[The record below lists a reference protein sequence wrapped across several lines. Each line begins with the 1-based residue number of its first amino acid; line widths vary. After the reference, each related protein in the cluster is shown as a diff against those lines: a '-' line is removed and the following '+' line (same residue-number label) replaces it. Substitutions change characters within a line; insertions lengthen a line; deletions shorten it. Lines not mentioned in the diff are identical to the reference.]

1 MARKPPPPETRFKPG
16 QSGNPGGGKTLPPEL
31 KNFRRMKYEEFLD
44 RLQKLG
50 GLTRIE
56 FKKQAEDPNQTMFQG
71 MFAKMLL
78 QAHDGDRHARTEILE
93 RLWGKV
99 KEVHE
104 IQGPDNF
111 QESIKAMSKEKQEQL
126 IDLLREASQNEQAG

>member
-1 MARKPPPPETRFKPG
+1 MARKLPPPEKRFKPG
-16 QSGNPGGGKTLPPEL
+16 QSGNPSGGPKLPEHL
-31 KNFRRMKYEEFLD
+31 RQFRRMKYEEFLD
-44 RLQKLG
+44 RLQELG
-50 GLTRIE
+50 GLSRKE
-56 FKKQAEDPNQTMFQG
+56 FKAQVEDPNQTMFQG

-104 IQGPDNF
+104 IQDSSNL
-111 QESIKAMSKEKQEQL
+111 EDKIKGLSADKQEQL
-126 IDLLREASQNEQAG
+126 IDLLREASQNENA